1 MIYLDNASTT
11 EVSVEFRQIIN
22 RYLYENYA
30 NAGSIH
36 GFGNISRKAVENA
49 RMEVAKSL
57 NVSPEN
63 IIFTSSGS
71 EANNMAVLGM
81 EEYFRKSNM
90 KHIIT
95 SEYEHHS
102 VLNSMKELE
111 NRGYNV
117 TYLNVPSD
125 GVVKFEDFVKA
136 VRNDTVFASIMYV
149 NNELGTENDIK
160 KIYDFCK
167 KNNILL
173 HSDCVQAMGTHHI
186 DMFDFADMISISGHK
201 IHAPKGVGC
210 LCIKQPELLKSII
223 FGGEQEFGLR
233 AGTENVPFIVAFGK
247 AMCFAKALRTTTA
260 NNIEVIKGAFV
271 DKFKELC
278 EKELIKYSF
287 HASSDILKSKICSI
301 GIEGVDA
308 ETLVI
313 MLGDNGVCVSAGAA
327 CSSHSS
333 EPSHVL
339 KAIGLS
345 DQEARETIRVS
356 FSRYNTIE
364 EVKNAAQIIVDC
376 IVDLKSL

>member
-111 NRGYNV
+111 NKGYNV
-117 TYLNVPSD
+117 TYLNVSSD
-125 GVVKFEDFVKA
+125 GVVKFEDFIKA

-233 AGTENVPFIVAFGK
+233 AGTENVPFIAAFGK

-287 HASSDILKSKICSI
+287 HASSDILQSKICSI